1 MNKLAEKLSVVQAI
15 APQDIGTADVTGSYI
30 SMAGCNRVL
39 AVLTTASLTA
49 GKIAGIELLQATSAA
64 GANAKALKV
73 AVTGTAPV
81 GNGVVTVQV
90 EVLADEFDT
99 NNGFASCRV
108 CIVLVIGATA
118 NRIVFFCL
126 VLALLVWIDFFNLPL
141 FTGTN
146 LFASSRT
153 VFAPARI
160 APTITFVATLV
171 DNFFNALI
179 NSSAPVILKLPDFTL
194 V

>member
-49 GKIAGIELLQATSAA
+49 GKIATIELLQATSAA
-64 GANAKALKV
+64 GANAKALKA

-99 NNGFASCRV
+99 NNGFAYFAVKASCDENSKV
-108 CIVLVIGATA
+108 GAA
-118 NRIVFFCL
+118 
-126 VLALLVWIDFFNLPL
+126 
-141 FTGTN
+141 
-146 LFASSRT
+146 
-153 VFAPARI
+153 
-160 APTITFVATLV
+160 VAIKGDLRYS
-171 DNFFNALI
+171 N
-179 NSSAPVILKLPDFTL
+179 
-194 V
+194 